1 MKGITTCNRT
11 ACQKPLTPGAIYY
24 NSSTNANYCPH
35 CAFLINKHNSNLC
48 VLIKEPI
55 SKEDKVKLLKDLNQ
69 QLKDMH
75 PHDGLCSPRDIKL
88 VEDINKFASHIEN
101 VYANLEDMNNE
112 KIN

>member
-35 CAFLINKHNSNLC
+35 CAFLINKHNPNLC

-69 QLKDMH
+69 QFKDMH

-101 VYANLEDMNNE
+101 VYTNLEDMNNE